1 MSENKRFQKVYLNPD
16 DYKDM
21 EQAAAWTRRHFPWLV
36 RDRRKFCVIDAM

>member
-21 EQAAAWTRRHFPWLV
+21 EQAAAWTRRHFPWFVPIL
-36 RDRRKFCVIDAM
+36 RWFFKEQ